1 MKTHFE
7 FYICYSSACTHFF
20 FCYRT
25 WPDNLLWRAGVF
37 KMQSSVMA
45 FFPSVATAKL
55 ELNSL
60 YRKYVDMF
68 GISLNNSTVGCH
80 LTHKM
85 AHLPV
90 LLIDRTFFSTGTAI
104 QSIATSY
111 GALIRRWLLNRTSVV
126 QVSCRMHS
134 RECSLYTAFFQFIHA
149 INTSLTGQ
157 FGSAR

>member
-1 MKTHFE
+1 
-7 FYICYSSACTHFF
+7 
-20 FCYRT
+20 
-25 WPDNLLWRAGVF
+25 
-37 KMQSSVMA
+37 MQSSVMA

-80 LTHKM
+80 LTRKM

-90 LLIDRTFFSTGTAI
+90 LLIDRTFFSTGSAI

-126 QVSCRMHS
+126 QVSC
-134 RECSLYTAFFQFIHA
+134 
-149 INTSLTGQ
+149 
-157 FGSAR
+157 